1 MEFKKGLESPGQVVR
16 ACTMICGVQKQV
28 GKPQN
33 CRQCKDASDIGKQM
47 DGWIGASFL
56 GFGVPYFNTFS

>member
-1 MEFKKGLESPGQVVR
+1 
-16 ACTMICGVQKQV
+16 MICGVQKQV

-33 CRQCKDASDIGKQM
+33 CRKCKDASDIGKQM

>member
-33 CRQCKDASDIGKQM
+33 CRKCKDASDIGKQM
-47 DGWIGASFL
+47 DGWMDRCE
-56 GFGVPYFNTFS
+56 FSGLWSAIL